1 MVERS
6 LPRKSSNCWISC
18 GEYADIASAI
28 RSVYGPKNASARGRM
43 PGLLRRVTTRRSV
56 LSQGDL
62 PEGGGLGG
70 ALAAAGCFL
79 LAAAFFA
86 IWVYGLVALLG

>member
-1 MVERS
+1 M
-6 LPRKSSNCWISC
+6 
-18 GEYADIASAI
+18 
-28 RSVYGPKNASARGRM
+28 
-43 PGLLRRVTTRRSV
+43 